1 MKLDKQFV
9 SNVKKSIRIR
19 NEYLREALAEILST
33 FVMMVFG
40 LGSVAQVVMGGGSYG
55 DYFSINL
62 GFGLGVTMG
71 IHIAGGVSG
80 AHMNTAVTFSMCVL
94 GSLSWRKLPVY
105 AAAQFLGSFMA
116 AVTVFWVYYD
126 ALFEF
131 CRGNFTVTGPRA
143 TAGIFA
149 TYPAPYLSVGGG
161 FLDQV
166 LGTAML
172 LLCILALND
181 HRNSPALRGTQ
192 PLLIGLLVV
201 VIGISL
207 GSNSGY
213 AINPARD
220 LPPRFFT
227 SMAGWGP
234 DVFSAGNGWWWIPV
248 VAPMVGS
255 VTGSL
260 LYKLFIEYHHLAE
273 EHLEEGLGGVCSDQK
288 HCFRF

>member
-9 SNVKKSIRIR
+9 SNVKKAIRIQ

-71 IHIAGGVSG
+71 IHIAGGVS
-80 AHMNTAVTFSMCVL
+80 
-94 GSLSWRKLPVY
+94 
-105 AAAQFLGSFMA
+105 
-116 AVTVFWVYYD
+116 D

-131 CRGNFTVTGPRA
+131 CGGNFTVTGPRA

-181 HRNSPALRGTQ
+181 HRNSPALSGTQ
-192 PLLIGLLVV
+192 PVLIGLLVV

-260 LYKLFIEYHHLAE
+260 LYKLFIEYHHPSE
-273 EHLEEGLGGVCSDQK
+273 MHLEEGLGGVCSDQK